1 MINLHFLFDQI
12 IGTLE
17 VIRMPQNGIRAP
29 GIEALATAFVHNR
42 NLRIIDLNDNT
53 ITTAAAKLASAIEKL
68 PKLEIINLESS
79 LVRTKGAI
87 AIARAIVSHKNLQ
100 VLNSHIFIRL
110 NFECFFQRN
119 YISDVMICISMVALK
134 LQELLKI
141 CHH

>member
-1 MINLHFLFDQI
+1 
-12 IGTLE
+12 
-17 VIRMPQNGIRAP
+17 MPQNGIRAP